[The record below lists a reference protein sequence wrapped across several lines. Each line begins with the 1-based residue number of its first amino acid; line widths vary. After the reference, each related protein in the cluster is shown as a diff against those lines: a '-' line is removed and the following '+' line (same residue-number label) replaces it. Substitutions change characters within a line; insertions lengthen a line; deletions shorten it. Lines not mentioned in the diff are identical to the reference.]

1 MKIKRLNYYLQIR
14 RSPRKLQSPEVE
26 DLTPGAPSTPAT
38 PGTPGKSPRK
48 RLKLQTTPKKIAS
61 LFEDTPVLRQSP
73 RKHALTR
80 PGYSKLT
87 ITGNSI
93 LGSCIT
99 PSSSLTRTPSF
110 TLIDPASHTAASQ
123 LSQTTDTLQGRTP
136 LLRASITSAY
146 SSVPA
151 LPKPEQ
157 SRSQVPCS
165 CAGKP
170 KVCSGCL
177 SLPQMQA
184 PRAGTPGFRPPEVL
198 LKHPNQTTAIDIWAV
213 GVIMMSILS
222 RSYPF
227 FRAPDDMTALA
238 ELSVIFGTQRVRELA
253 KKFGRSLLTSVDSEP
268 LDLGILCRDLSLRDR
283 KEEPEKV
290 EKSHFVT
297 EDGISV
303 LTSLLALDHND
314 R

>member
-1 MKIKRLNYYLQIR
+1 
-14 RSPRKLQSPEVE
+14 
-26 DLTPGAPSTPAT
+26 
-38 PGTPGKSPRK
+38 
-48 RLKLQTTPKKIAS
+48 
-61 LFEDTPVLRQSP
+61 
-73 RKHALTR
+73 
-80 PGYSKLT
+80 
-87 ITGNSI
+87 
-93 LGSCIT
+93 
-99 PSSSLTRTPSF
+99 
-110 TLIDPASHTAASQ
+110 
-123 LSQTTDTLQGRTP
+123 
-136 LLRASITSAY
+136 
-146 SSVPA
+146 
-151 LPKPEQ
+151 
-157 SRSQVPCS
+157 
-165 CAGKP
+165 
-170 KVCSGCL
+170 
-177 SLPQMQA
+177 MQA